1 MSNVK
6 NKPLIIG
13 LTGGIAS
20 GKSTATAFL
29 KQEGFLV
36 FDSDLAVK
44 EIWQRNKQ
52 AIDYVKNKYD
62 IEINTNLGKQQLAK
76 LLFTNPSI
84 QKDINNLIHP
94 IVFEMIENWINN
106 NINHKIL
113 IIDMPL
119 LIESKYYLKVDQII
133 LIYCDKD
140 TQIKRLINRN
150 NLTEEEALK
159 RINAQLS
166 LEEKKMYANYIIN
179 NNKTITYLYDE
190 LKAVMEEIKNEVK

>member
-44 EIWQRNKQ
+44 EIWQHNKQ

-106 NINHKIL
+106 NFNHKIL

-166 LEEKKMYANYIIN
+166 LEEKKLYANYIIN

>member
-44 EIWQRNKQ
+44 EIWQHNKQ

-94 IVFEMIENWINN
+94 IVFEMIENWINK

>member
-1 MSNVK
+1 MNNVK

-44 EIWQRNKQ
+44 EIWQHNKQ
-52 AIDYVKNKYD
+52 AINYVKKKYD

-166 LEEKKMYANYIIN
+166 LEEKKLYANYIIN
-179 NNKTITYLYDE
+179 NNKTKKYLYDE

>member
-44 EIWQRNKQ
+44 EIWQHNKQ

-166 LEEKKMYANYIIN
+166 LEEKKLFANYIIN

>member
-44 EIWQRNKQ
+44 EIWQHNKQ

-94 IVFEMIENWINN
+94 IVFEMIENWINK

-150 NLTEEEALK
+150 NLTKEESLK

>member
-44 EIWQRNKQ
+44 EIWQHNKQ